1 MPRTARAP
9 GKRPRAPK
17 SAETVRDRVTAL
29 AFDMEEPLNEAIGYV
44 RALSLIG
51 YGMMGPEGNEDE
63 HSIVTVAHAASDRLE
78 ALQDT
83 WRGIFKVVR
92 SNKGK

>member
-9 GKRPRAPK
+9 GKGPRAPN
-17 SAETVRDRVTAL
+17 SAETVRAKVMDL

-63 HSIVTVAHAASDRLE
+63 HSIVTIAHAASDRLE
-78 ALQDT
+78 ALQET
-83 WRGIFKVVR
+83 WHGIFRVVAK
-92 SNKGK
+92 KGK